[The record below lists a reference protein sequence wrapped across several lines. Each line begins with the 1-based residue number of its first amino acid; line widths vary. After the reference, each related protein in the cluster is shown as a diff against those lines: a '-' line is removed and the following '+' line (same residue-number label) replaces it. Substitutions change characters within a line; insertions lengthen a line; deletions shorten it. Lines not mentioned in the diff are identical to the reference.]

1 MLNIGDDGCMGEKRV
16 LNIEDD
22 GCMELEVGAKHQS

>member
-1 MLNIGDDGCMGEKRV
+1 MLNIGDDGCMGEKRA

-22 GCMELEVGAKHQS
+22 GCMELEAGAKHRR